1 MKAKVK
7 RQKAKV
13 IRRNINNERRKYN
26 YKHLF
31 LALKF
36 CLFAFAFLLLQ
47 SCNYQTEDLRR
58 FAPLETSIWL
68 ESNNLEETL
77 NSITENETF
86 QKITT
91 EKTDFS
97 ALDGVQI
104 AVAVTNF
111 QTSEKQITDNQS
123 ILNFKPQFA
132 VIAETH
138 AWSWQTNSLVEN
150 NLDVFIRKQYG
161 ADAKLEKNP
170 KDNGTLYKWTSN
182 DNRQSFA
189 FVEESLIF
197 FGNNIESIEKCVA
210 AKNGS
215 AENLTKNDLL
225 NSKRESAKNS
235 LAFGYISGDGIKQIA
250 DLIGVKQAID
260 TTEAEAPRSFI
271 AKILPEIVR
280 GTIKEISWTA
290 TKNENKIEDKF
301 FIETTPE
308 ISTVLKQTI
317 VPNTNNEQ
325 TLAEFLPAEIF
336 SATRYNLENPQ
347 IAWRSLLIT
356 AANQL
361 DQTSAKILLAFS
373 NSFFVSY
380 GVSNG
385 ENFLSSVGSEIWTA
399 RFDSEGDKT
408 AAIIKI
414 KDAEKL
420 KSSLVED
427 FDFKVSGEKN
437 GDAEI
442 YKAKTENISA
452 AFIGENLIIGDSESV
467 TKCLNAKASGQN
479 FAKTGKFAE
488 ISGSNA
494 VALTFSND
502 IDSAKNTA
510 KVLDSLKNE
519 NEQVF
524 TTFTTETRFIGRGF
538 ERKTVSDFGF
548 IGTILEQ
555 FTN

>member
-1 MKAKVK
+1 MNLIYQGKGK
-7 RQKAKV
+7 REKGKG
-13 IRRNINNERRKYN
+13 NNHIVRQIFAFSL
-26 YKHLF
+26 LF
-31 LALKF
+31 SIF
-36 CLFAFAFLLLQ
+36 CLLSACTYQ
-47 SCNYQTEDLRR
+47 STDLRR
-58 FAPLETSIWL
+58 FAPIETSVWL
-68 ESNNLEETL
+68 ESNDIENAL
-77 NSITENETF
+77 NSITENKTF

-91 EKTDFS
+91 DKTDFS

-104 AVAVTNF
+104 AIAVTEF
-111 QTSEKQITDNQS
+111 ETSEKQITDQQS
-123 ILNFKPQFA
+123 ILNFKPKFA

-150 NLDVFIRKQYG
+150 NLDSFIRKQYG

-182 DNRQSFA
+182 DNRESFA
-189 FVEESLIF
+189 FVEGSLIF
-197 FGNNIESIEKCVA
+197 FGNNLESIEKCLA

-225 NSKRESAKNS
+225 NSKRESANNL

-290 TKNENKIEDKF
+290 IKNENKIEDKF

-308 ISTVLKQTI
+308 ISTVLKETI
-317 VPNTNNEQ
+317 VPNTKNEQ
-325 TLAEFLPAEIF
+325 TSAEFLPAEIF

-356 AANQL
+356 AAKQL
-361 DQTSAKILLAFS
+361 DETSAKILLAFS
-373 NSFFVSY
+373 DSFFVSY

-385 ENFLSSVGSEIWTA
+385 ENFLSSIKSEIWTA
-399 RFDSEGDKT
+399 RFDAEGDKS
-408 AAIIKI
+408 AAIVKI
-414 KDAEKL
+414 KDAQKL

-452 AFIGENLIIGDSESV
+452 AFVGEFLIIGDSESV
-467 TKCLNAKASGQN
+467 IKCLNAKASGQN

-494 VALTFSND
+494 VSITFSND

-510 KVLDSLKNE
+510 KVLGSLKNE
-519 NEQVF
+519 NEQIF

-538 ERKTVSDFGF
+538 ERKTISDFGF